1 MGNYPFIILLQEVLD
16 VVYVSQSLCFMH
28 KLPGEITYSFLFQF
42 CQISLIVAF
51 LSMGALCRIGE
62 EIIYVV
68 IIGTWGSFV
77 YKGSVEVYFFGFVHV
92 EEPYQFC
99 LKFNIRVFYIL
110 VLHLPLFIE
119 QILVYNVLILLC
131 LQSGQKPP
139 QYIQL
144 SPIIF
149 FC

>member
-68 IIGTWGSFV
+68 IIGTWEAS
-77 YKGSVEVYFFGFVHV
+77 YIKEALRYISLASSMSRNRTNSV
-92 EEPYQFC
+92 
-99 LKFNIRVFYIL
+99 
-110 VLHLPLFIE
+110 
-119 QILVYNVLILLC
+119 
-131 LQSGQKPP
+131 
-139 QYIQL
+139 
-144 SPIIF
+144 
-149 FC
+149 

>member
-51 LSMGALCRIGE
+51 LPMGALCRIGE

-68 IIGTWGSFV
+68 IIDTWGSFV
-77 YKGSVEVYFFGFVHV
+77 YKGSVEVFLWLRPCRGTVPILSEIQYTSFLYTCLAFALVH
-92 EEPYQFC
+92 
-99 LKFNIRVFYIL
+99 
-110 VLHLPLFIE
+110 
-119 QILVYNVLILLC
+119 
-131 LQSGQKPP
+131 
-139 QYIQL
+139 
-144 SPIIF
+144 
-149 FC
+149 